1 MRELRIA
8 AHVQLPLD
16 LQATLVSPAQRW
28 WLLSDAAREQV
39 VVLLARLIAKG
50 VVAEEV
56 DADA

>member
-1 MRELRIA
+1 M
-8 AHVQLPLD
+8 
-16 LQATLVSPAQRW
+16 SPAQRW
-28 WLLSDAAREQV
+28 WLLSDAARDQV

>member
-1 MRELRIA
+1 MRKLRIA

-16 LQATLVSPAQRW
+16 LPATLLSPGQRW
-28 WLLSDAAREQV
+28 WLLSEAAREQV
-39 VVLLARLIAKG
+39 VFLLARLIAKG